1 MNLSI
6 LFDMP
11 LMIETMSP
19 KWAMDGICLV
29 VSFTIGAFERM
40 RVRFPL
46 FGFKSWRVNF
56 VVSLTTPTKLSVI
69 F

>member
-1 MNLSI
+1 MDLSI

-19 KWAMDGICLV
+19 KWTMDRIRLV

-40 RVRFPL
+40 RARFAL

-56 VVSLTTPTKLSVI
+56 VVGLTTPTKLSMI